1 MSIPSQDTYLNVT
14 TPLTV
19 IGSGG
24 GGTVPANLV
33 ASTITL
39 DTGGSISGVSTI
51 NGASYPPAAGAVPA
65 DLVVSTLTVG
75 ASTIN
80 GISTINGTS
89 YPPAAAVP
97 ANLSV
102 SSLAFNAPGASVLF
116 NASTLGAYST
126 FNMSMSRGIIES
138 FVELVPTDGTV
149 GQNPYTQV
157 GLREPATNDGSSV
170 KVYRDTIYVSALS
183 TLNFQAASA
192 INLDL
197 ASGGVVAING
207 GGILNAPA
215 INNVSSINNAAYPPA
230 PSPNFL
236 LSTLALSTLGVP
248 VALFPASTM
257 QIVNSQIGNLRIQSG
272 SVEATVAGVTITFQT
287 PFASNPVV
295 TTGVVSP
302 AGTNVNAVV
311 SAAGASQATFSV
323 DTVGALPAVPVT
335 YTAIGL
341 A

>member
-1 MSIPSQDTYLNVT
+1 MSVASQDVYLNVT

-51 NGASYPPAAGAVPA
+51 NGTSYPPAAGAVPA
-65 DLVVSTLTVG
+65 NLVVSTLTVG

-80 GISTINGTS
+80 GVSTINGAP
-89 YPPAAAVP
+89 YVAGAVP

-138 FVELVPTDGTV
+138 FVELVPRDGTV

-215 INNVSSINNAAYPPA
+215 INNVSSINSAAYPPA
-230 PSPNFL
+230 PLPNAT

-248 VALFPASTM
+248 VGVAPFSTM
-257 QIVNSQIGNLRIQSG
+257 QTVNSQIGNLRIQSG
-272 SVEATVAGVTITFQT
+272 VVEANVAGVTITYQT
-287 PFASNPVV
+287 PFSANPIV
-295 TTGVVSP
+295 TTGVVSVS
-302 AGTNVNAVV
+302 GTNVNAVV
-311 SAAGASQATFSV
+311 SGAGTTQATFSV